1 MQSTAKVI
9 GVCLK
14 QWSQAGGHVRSAS
27 GSLRSLKTSA
37 RCESDKKDEPPTI
50 AGVQGDLVQQK
61 DSSLTEKL
69 DFQAELYG
77 ETHCP
82 PLAAPLPASP
92 NDHPIMRSLNILGV
106 TGRKDE
112 KLQKNMKF
120 PRHCDILIVGGGIVG
135 CSVAYWLK
143 QRGHDNGL
151 QVVLVEKDL
160 SYTRASSVLSVGG
173 LRQQFSLQENVEM
186 SLYGAEFLRKSKKL
200 LSGEGL
206 EGPDIQFNPHGY
218 LFLATEQGAQQLIA
232 NHKLQ
237 T

>member
-1 MQSTAKVI
+1 MPLSTKVI
-9 GVCLK
+9 GGCLK
-14 QWSQAGGHVRSAS
+14 HLTNNVKNA
-27 GSLRSLKTSA
+27 SA
-37 RCESDKKDEPPTI
+37 RSFRTTSCYQSDKDTTKITFPEIKEQPEKDPT
-50 AGVQGDLVQQK
+50 
-61 DSSLTEKL
+61 SSALAPKI

-82 PLAAPLPASP
+82 PLANPLPLRP
-92 NDHPIMRSLNILGV
+92 NDHPITRSLNILGI

-120 PRHCDILIVGGGIVG
+120 PRHCDILIVGGGIIG
-135 CSVAYWLK
+135 CSVAYWIK

-151 QVVLVEKDL
+151 EVVLVEKDL

-173 LRQQFSLQENVEM
+173 LRQQFSLRENIEM

-200 LSGEGL
+200 LSGENL
-206 EGPDIQFNPHGY
+206 EGPDVQFHPHGY
-218 LFLATEQGAQQLIA
+218 LFLATEKGANQLIA